1 MASRTLDAVLQH
13 IRRLV
18 VGPEAEALT
27 DRQLLEKF
35 VQQRDQ
41 SAFAKLLSRHAP
53 MVLAVCRAVLS
64 DPNDVDDAFQAT
76 FLVLIRRAAA
86 IPWRESLGGWLHGV
100 ARRTALNAK
109 AAARRRTGSPS
120 PQVIPPVDP
129 MVDVNR
135 RELCQMLHEELRRL
149 PAKYRDPVILCCLEG
164 KTHEEASL
172 ELGWP
177 KGSMA
182 KRIATG
188 QERLRARLAARGMAV
203 SAALVAA
210 LMGEEA
216 AAAVSPALFDNTL
229 KAATLVVAGNTAAS
243 AFSTSVGALAQGVI
257 KTMWMTKLMKLTVVL
272 FVVLG
277 VAGLG
282 GGLFFYRN
290 SAVAVP
296 LPEKEKQEEPL
307 AKSKSD
313 PAGVPLEL
321 LLVAKKDS
329 YTLDLGGRTEAEFR
343 EHVRALEKVYRPLPE
358 IAVDLTLELRNTGDK
373 PLSVTFAD
381 DEWRTIDMNLKLK
394 GPGVFNIAPRIIEDA
409 SRVLKPATLEL
420 APGKSYSLP
429 ITSLGSWKDH
439 IYPYVYWTQTGEY
452 ALAVSWQTKVSPP
465 PKGAAPAGPTAGFV
479 TLTSNQVRLKV
490 TEATAAPFPRAA
502 DSMLPAAED
511 PRASS
516 PRARLSDRLD
526 GVATGPRAGPAPATA
541 GSARAGGHPGGNVSR
556 AGGWQRPGRRASR
569 LGGCHGPCLDSVCWR
584 ATGGRPDFD

>member
-27 DRQLLEKF
+27 DRHLLERF
-35 VQQRDQ
+35 VKQRDQ

-53 MVLAVCRAVLS
+53 MVLGVCRGILS

-109 AAARRRTGSPS
+109 AAARRRTGIPS
-120 PQVIPPVDP
+120 PEVIPPVDP
-129 MVDVNR
+129 MADVNR

-203 SAALVAA
+203 SAALLAT
-210 LMGEEA
+210 LMAEEA
-216 AAAVSPALFDNTL
+216 AAAISPALFDNTL
-229 KAATLVVAGNTAAS
+229 KAATLVVAGNTAAG
-243 AFSTSVGALAQGVI
+243 AFSTSIATLAQGVI
-257 KTMWMTKLMKLTVVL
+257 KTMWMTKIMKLMAVL

-282 GGLFFYRN
+282 SGLLFYRN

-321 LLVAKKDS
+321 RLVAKKDS
-329 YTLDLGGRTEAEFR
+329 YTLDLGGRTEAEYR
-343 EHVRALEKVYRPLPE
+343 QYLEAKYPE
-358 IAVDLTLELRNTGDK
+358 TAVDLTLELRNTGDK

-381 DEWRTIDMNLKLK
+381 KEWRTIGMNMDLK
-394 GPGVFNIAPRIIEDA
+394 GPGVFKVAPLIMYNA
-409 SRVLKPATLEL
+409 NRVLEPATLEV
-420 APGKSYSLP
+420 APGKSYSLS
-429 ITSLGSWKDH
+429 ITNLGSW
-439 IYPYVYWTQTGEY
+439 ITRTYPYVYWTQPGEY
-452 ALAVSWQTKVSPP
+452 TLAISWQTKVSPP
-465 PKGAAPAGPTAGFV
+465 PKGAAPAGPTAGLV
-479 TLTSNQVRLKV
+479 TLTSNQVKLKV
-490 TEATAAPFPRAA
+490 SA
-502 DSMLPAAED
+502 PAAEK
-511 PRASS
+511 
-516 PRARLSDRLD
+516 
-526 GVATGPRAGPAPATA
+526 
-541 GSARAGGHPGGNVSR
+541 
-556 AGGWQRPGRRASR
+556 
-569 LGGCHGPCLDSVCWR
+569 
-584 ATGGRPDFD
+584 

>member
-1 MASRTLDAVLQH
+1 MASRTLEAVLRH

-27 DRQLLEKF
+27 DRQLLERF
-35 VQQRDQ
+35 VKQRDQ

-53 MVLAVCRAVLS
+53 MVLGVCRGVLC

-76 FLVLIRRAAA
+76 FLVLVRRAAA

-109 AAARRRTGSPS
+109 AAARRRTGIPS
-120 PQVIPPVDP
+120 PEVIRPVDP
-129 MVDVNR
+129 MADVNR
-135 RELCQMLHEELRRL
+135 HELCQMLHEELRRL

-164 KTHEEASL
+164 KTHEEAAL

-203 SAALVAA
+203 SAALLAA
-210 LMGEEA
+210 LMAEEA

-229 KAATLVVAGNTAAS
+229 KAATLVVAGNTAAG
-243 AFSTSVGALAQGVI
+243 AFSTSIATLAQGVI
-257 KTMWMTKLMKLTVVL
+257 KTMWMTKVMKLTVVL

-282 GGLFFYRN
+282 GGLLFYRN
-290 SAVAVP
+290 RAVAVP

-313 PAGVPLEL
+313 PTGVPLEL
-321 LLVAKKDS
+321 RLVANKDS

-343 EHVRALEKVYRPLPE
+343 EQVRALEKIYRPLPE
-358 IAVDLTLELRNTGDK
+358 IAVDLKLELRNTGDK

-394 GPGVFNIAPRIIEDA
+394 GPGVFNIAPRVIEPDA
-409 SRVLKPATLEL
+409 SRVLKPAALEL

-429 ITSLGSWKDH
+429 ITSLGSSKDH
-439 IYPYVYWTQTGEY
+439 IYPYVYWTQPGEY
-452 ALAVSWQTKVSPP
+452 TLAVSWQTKVSPP

-479 TLTSNQVRLKV
+479 TFTSNQVRLKV
-490 TEATAAPFPRAA
+490 TEAEAQ
-502 DSMLPAAED
+502 
-511 PRASS
+511 
-516 PRARLSDRLD
+516 
-526 GVATGPRAGPAPATA
+526 VK
-541 GSARAGGHPGGNVSR
+541 
-556 AGGWQRPGRRASR
+556 
-569 LGGCHGPCLDSVCWR
+569 
-584 ATGGRPDFD
+584 